1 MPPLPSGDAVPAGV
15 VAADML
21 EGERVRDAYG
31 AEVGVIED
39 VMIDLALGRAAYA
52 VIALAD
58 PMDRQLTVPWSALT
72 HDPVRGGF
80 ELAAEAGK
88 S

>member
-39 VMIDLALGRAAYA
+39 VMIDLALGRAA
-52 VIALAD
+52 
-58 PMDRQLTVPWSALT
+58 
-72 HDPVRGGF
+72 
-80 ELAAEAGK
+80 
-88 S
+88 

>member
-1 MPPLPSGDAVPAGV
+1 MVPLPSGEAVPPGV
-15 VAADML
+15 MAADML
-21 EGERVRDAYG
+21 EGERVRDAQG

-39 VMIDLALGRAAYA
+39 VMIDLAMGRAAYA
-52 VIALAD
+52 VIALAGS
-58 PMDRQLTVPWSALT
+58 MDRQLTVPWSALT

-80 ELAAEAGK
+80 DLAPEAAN